1 VSWFLS
7 ARSRLTTP
15 PAPFAAARHREP
27 AMDTIYPHCAG
38 LDVHK
43 DSITA
48 CVRHLA
54 GTKVSQEVREF
65 GTATR
70 ALLELG
76 DWLVA
81 EGVTHVAMESTG
93 VYWKPVWNLL
103 EDRLTVWLVN
113 AHHVK
118 QVPGRKT
125 DVKDCQ
131 WIGQL
136 LQHGLLR
143 PSFVPDRPQRELR
156 DLTRQ
161 RTQLLAEK
169 ARVANRIQKVLEDAN
184 IKLGSVASNVLGVS
198 GREMLQELIAGN
210 TDAAAMAELA
220 RRRLREKLPQLREAL
235 AGLVTDHHQFMLKML
250 MQQVEQ
256 VEAQVAAFDARI
268 EQVLRPFEREAV
280 TRLDTMPGVDVRAAQ
295 NLVAEIGTDMSRFP
309 TAGHLCAWAGICP
322 GNHQSAGKRR
332 RSRILEGNRWLKGT
346 LTQTAWAATRK
357 KGSYLAAQ
365 YRRLAGRR
373 GKKRAVIAVGHS
385 QLVSA
390 YHMLRLQVD
399 YHDLGAAHFDT
410 LERERKAKHLLKRLE
425 AMGYHVTIADAA

>member
-1 VSWFLS
+1 
-7 ARSRLTTP
+7 
-15 PAPFAAARHREP
+15 
-27 AMDTIYPHCAG
+27 MDTIYPHCAG

-43 DSITA
+43 DSVMV
-48 CVRHLA
+48 CVRHLH
-54 GTKVSQEVREF
+54 GTAVRQAVREF
-65 GTATR
+65 GTTTR
-70 ALLELG
+70 ALLALG
-76 DWLVA
+76 DWLEA

-113 AHHVK
+113 AQHVK

-131 WIGQL
+131 WIAQL

-169 ARVANRIQKVLEDAN
+169 VRVANRLQKVLEDAN
-184 IKLGSVASNVLGVS
+184 IKLGSVASDVLGVS
-198 GREMLQELIAGN
+198 GRAMIRALIAGG
-210 TDAAAMAELA
+210 TDAPAMAELA
-220 RRRLREKLPQLREAL
+220 RRRLRQKLPELREAL
-235 AGLVTDHHQFMLKML
+235 TGKVTDHHRFMLKML
-250 MQQVEQ
+250 LEQ
-256 VEAQVAAFDARI
+256 VEHLEGQVGAFDGRI
-268 EQVLRPFEREAV
+268 EEGLRPFEREA
-280 TRLDTMPGVDVRAAQ
+280 TQRLDTIPGVDVRAAQ

-309 TAGHLCAWAGICP
+309 TAGHLGAWAGLCP
-322 GNHQSAGKRR
+322 GNHRSAGKRKR
-332 RSRILEGNRWLKGT
+332 GRILEGNRWLKGT
-346 LTQTAWAATRK
+346 LTQTAWAATRT
-357 KGSYLAAQ
+357 KGTYLSAQ

-390 YHMLRLQVD
+390 YHMIAQKVD

-410 LERERKAKHLLKRLE
+410 LERDRRAKHFVKRLE
-425 AMGYHVTIADAA
+425 AMGYHVTLAHAA